1 MDKHLGILIACHTA
15 KVPILYLSPQQQAG
29 MSKAHLITEKSEFIS
44 WQLFYGS
51 YRQSVVKTAGDGAA
65 FEKSLSSSLGGL
77 CVCVHSPRNKTNHI
91 NLKILPNYKVLL
103 RSAHAWK
110 CPHVQLDRKFNLNAP
125 GTAVRKQLLRGS

>member
-77 CVCVHSPRNKTNHI
+77 CVCALTTK
-91 NLKILPNYKVLL
+91 
-103 RSAHAWK
+103 
-110 CPHVQLDRKFNLNAP
+110 
-125 GTAVRKQLLRGS
+125 